1 MLTLDFVNA
10 RGGVL
15 SLVNNKYFY
24 ISNID
29 GMTDATAS
37 LSSNTVGGVD
47 GDSVNNAQAQPRGIV
62 IDLTIRPTA
71 DVEEAKR
78 AILDVVKLKQQ
89 AALIWTQSGR
99 TWTISGIVELANM
112 PRWNNE
118 VTIQLALHCEQP
130 FWEDIEY
137 VVEQISEAISLHYF
151 TDSPDD
157 MLYFPEEGI
166 AFGEYDALRTK
177 SFYNSGDVA
186 VGLEIT
192 IVALQTVTNPI
203 IYDAN
208 GRFFG
213 LGYDRRP
220 LQMNVG
226 DTITINTT
234 RGQKS
239 VMMNGY
245 NILDY
250 LKPRSTFPQLETG
263 ENTFSINSDDETISN
278 MHFNIAYKQRYI

>member
-1 MLTLDFVNA
+1 MNTLDFVNT

-24 ISNID
+24 ISDID
-29 GMTDATAS
+29 GMTAADAS
-37 LSSNTVGGVD
+37 LSSNTVGGMD
-47 GDSVNNAQAQPRGIV
+47 GDTVTSTQAQPRGIV
-62 IDLTIRPTA
+62 IDLTIRPNV

-78 AILDVVKLKQQ
+78 AILDVVKLKQRG
-89 AALIWTQSGR
+89 ALLWTQSGR
-99 TWTISGIVELANM
+99 TWTISGIVEAAEM
-112 PRWNNE
+112 PRFNNN
-118 VTIQLALHCEQP
+118 VTMQIALHCEQP

-137 VVEQISEAISLHYF
+137 IVEQISEAVSLHYF

-157 MLYFPEEGI
+157 MLYFPEDGI

-192 IVALQTVTNPI
+192 IVALETVTNPI
-203 IYDAN
+203 IYDGHGN
-208 GRFFG
+208 FLG

-220 LQMNVG
+220 LQMLVG

-234 RGQKS
+234 RKQKS
-239 VMMNGY
+239 VLMNGY
-245 NILDY
+245 NVLDY
-250 LKPRSTFPQLETG
+250 LKPRSTFLQLETG
-263 ENTFSINSDDETISN
+263 ENSFSINSDDETISN
-278 MHFNIAYKQRYI
+278 MHFNISYKQRYI